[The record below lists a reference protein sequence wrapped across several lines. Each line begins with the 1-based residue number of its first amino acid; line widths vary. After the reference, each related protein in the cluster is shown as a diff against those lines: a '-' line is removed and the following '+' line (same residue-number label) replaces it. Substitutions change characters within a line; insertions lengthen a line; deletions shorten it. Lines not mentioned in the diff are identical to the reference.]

1 MLYWLSNLS
10 EGGDFFNLFRY
21 ITFRAGAA
29 FFTAL
34 FFGFIFGWPLINY
47 LRRVQKKGQPIRDD
61 GPQTHLAKAGTP
73 TMGGLLILSALMFS
87 TLL

>member
-1 MLYWLSNLS
+1 MLYWLSGLS
-10 EGGDFFNLFRY
+10 EGGDLFNLFRY

-34 FFGFIFGWPLINY
+34 VFGFIFGRPLINY

-61 GPQTHLAKAGTP
+61 GPEGHFVKAGTP
-73 TMGGLLILSALMFS
+73 TMGGILILSLIHI
-87 TLL
+87 